1 MQSSDR
7 ARALSMTTRTT
18 MGHGEGLVGGLKTN
32 GIKRGEHVWFLFANQ
47 HELQKEIVIVSIEK
61 E

>member
-1 MQSSDR
+1 MV
-7 ARALSMTTRTT
+7 TRTT
-18 MGHGEGLVGGLKTN
+18 MGHGEGLVRGLETN
-32 GIKRGEHVWFLFANQ
+32 GIKRGEHVWFLFANR